1 MVLSVV
7 GLFVFKKTKKGSEI
21 FDTLSLRIPIIGPL
35 VRKIALARFSRTF
48 ATLIRSGVPIMATL
62 DIVADTAGNSVVAQT
77 VLDSR
82 ESVRSGNMLSEPLS
96 KSKVFPPMVVRMI
109 SIGERTG
116 SLETL
121 LEKIAEFYDQQVKAA
136 VKSLTSMIEPILI
149 SVMGVIVGGVVMAVF
164 LPILDVVGKL
174 GAATGGGG

>member
-1 MVLSVV
+1 
-7 GLFVFKKTKKGSEI
+7 
-21 FDTLSLRIPIIGPL
+21 
-35 VRKIALARFSRTF
+35 
-48 ATLIRSGVPIMATL
+48 
-62 DIVADTAGNSVVAQT
+62 
-77 VLDSR
+77 
-82 ESVRSGNMLSEPLS
+82 
-96 KSKVFPPMVVRMI
+96 MI

-174 GAATGGGG
+174 GAQTGGGG